1 MIRHR
6 RIMLMLAAC
15 LLLAVSA
22 GCGGSRAEQR
32 TITNIKGQELKVPV
46 EAKRITAVYGP
57 SYEILVMLGAEDRI
71 VACSDVQ
78 VDNFPWAQL
87 IFKRMNTLPKLKN
100 VHTAVNI
107 EALLSY
113 KPDLVLGFP
122 RPNESNKLDE
132 LKIDNVPGAV
142 TANLESSLKQL
153 EVYAN
158 AVGGEAPER
167 VREYEDYFRAKL
179 KRVTDVTSKLPDAD
193 RPAVYYSA
201 IDLLSTYGKYSDLT
215 EVISAAGGRSV
226 TADFEAGNHSQITFE
241 QLVQYNP
248 AYIFIDHGGINDLET
263 AEKIRSNAYS
273 DGRYG
278 LIKAVAD
285 KQVYLTPSGAFYW
298 DMGLQKIL
306 LVMEMA
312 KILHPDAFA
321 DLDMNAELRE
331 FYSKF
336 YHYELTEEQADKILN
351 RENP

>member
-1 MIRHR
+1 MTVR
-6 RIMLMLAAC
+6 RISLILAAC
-15 LLLAVSA
+15 LLSLAAA
-22 GCGGSRAEQR
+22 GCADSRPETR
-32 TITNIKGQELKVPV
+32 TIENMKGQSITVPV
-46 EAKRITAVYGP
+46 EAKRIAAVYGP
-57 SYEILVMLGAEDRI
+57 SYETLVMLGAEERI

-78 VDNFPWAQL
+78 VDNFPWAQR
-87 IFKRMNTLPKLKN
+87 IFKRMISLPKLEN

-122 RPNESNKLDE
+122 RPNESNKLDK
-132 LKIDNVPGAV
+132 LKIANVPGAV
-142 TANLESSLKQL
+142 TPNLESSLKQL
-153 EVYAN
+153 EVYA
-158 AVGGEAPER
+158 AALGGDAPER
-167 VREYEDYFRAKL
+167 AREYEDYFHAKL
-179 KRVTDVTSKLPDAD
+179 KRIKDVTDKLDD
-193 RPAVYYSA
+193 SERPAVYYSA

-248 AYIFIDHGGINDLET
+248 AYIFIDHGGLDDLET
-263 AEKIRSNAYS
+263 TEKIRQNTYS

-278 LIKAVAD
+278 LIEAVAN
-285 KQVYLTPSGAFYW
+285 KRVYLTPSGVFYW

-312 KILHPDAFA
+312 KILHPDRFG

-336 YHYELTEEQADKILN
+336 YHYELTAEEAGKILN